1 MALNL
6 PEDCNASSS
15 CFISFRI
22 HTGEKPFAC
31 DLCEARFTQN
41 HMLAY
46 HKRSH
51 TGACNNDLHSLGEY
65 LLRGKLFKSDVC
77 LSRGEALYV

>member
-1 MALNL
+1 MQ
-6 PEDCNASSS
+6 
-15 CFISFRI
+15 RI

-31 DLCEARFTQN
+31 DHCEARFTQK

-51 TGACNNDLHSLGEY
+51 TGR
-65 LLRGKLFKSDVC
+65 RGFTTVVDAVDSIVEPKKNPLFNPA
-77 LSRGEALYV
+77 R